1 MDSDS
6 ETNLFVSTILKTPII
21 CLFFT
26 ACNSGTNE
34 NSVPVNNIQHTL
46 PDSSISKKIASSTV
60 KKRKTIYLTF
70 DDGPNKGTNN
80 LLHIIE
86 EEQIPVTLFVVGQH
100 VNGSKAQM
108 VDFDAARQN
117 KLFEIAN
124 HSYTHANNKFAKFYA
139 YPSNVVNDF
148 ARCQDSLQ
156 LTNKIVR
163 TPGRNIWRTKNINF
177 TDMTST
183 ITCADSVY
191 QSGFTEVGWDMEW
204 HYDNQ
209 LRLQKSGEDM
219 ANYVDSVFAKDGTRT
234 TDHLVFLA
242 HDQTFIDA
250 KDSTSLHQ
258 FIQKLKATQ
267 AYDFEVI
274 SKYPN
279 LKN

>member
-1 MDSDS
+1 MDADS
-6 ETNLFVSTILKTPII
+6 ETNFFVSTIFKTPIF

-26 ACNSGTNE
+26 ACNSGTTE
-34 NSVPVNNIQHTL
+34 NSAPVNNIQHTL
-46 PDSSISKKIASSTV
+46 PDSSITKKTAPATA

-86 EEQIPVTLFVVGQH
+86 EEQIPVTLFVVGEH
-100 VNGSKAQM
+100 VNGSKAQSE
-108 VDFDAARQN
+108 DFEVAKHN
-117 KLFEIAN
+117 KLFEIDN
-124 HSYTHANNKFAKFYA
+124 HSFTHANNKFVKFYT
-139 YPSNVVNDF
+139 YPINVVNDF
-148 ARCQDSLQ
+148 TKCEDSLQ

-163 TPGRNIWRTKNINF
+163 TPGRNIWRTKTINF
-177 TDMTST
+177 TDVTSS
-183 ITCADSVY
+183 INAADSVY
-191 QSGFTEVGWDMEW
+191 QNGFTEVGWDMEW
-204 HYDNQ
+204 HFDNQ
-209 LRLQKSGEDM
+209 LHLQKSGEDM
-219 ANYVDSVFAKDGTRT
+219 ANFIDSVFAKGGTRT
-234 TDHLVFLA
+234 PDHLVFLA